1 MPFYSLSHFGKGKS
15 KQGMSYRK
23 LFISLAVALSF
34 SSCGGGGS
42 GGGSGVGGGGGG
54 GDTGRTLSPS
64 LPDTSVRTPG
74 MEAPFGS
81 GSAVLEKA
89 ASGPVGEAAG
99 TAPASGSV
107 TQSSNGD
114 GDPDNPTTT
123 DAAHVTVRVDGTTG
137 QLQWEVEVPTSA
149 ATISVSVS
157 DESDNVNVLGRE
169 RGVDYD
175 YYGIALH
182 KEENGG
188 LLWVDVYTDFT
199 PVETATSIGMWESV
213 EVGDS
218 IVGFAGYRGEL
229 DGRPGRFDCSS
240 DCYYNN
246 DMDGMVE
253 EVENVDFTPVAATY
267 SGDPDYLAGGVWV
280 YVPAGAAGPE
290 DYEFGAFV
298 DGNDPFTAANLD
310 GLTGEAVYLGE
321 ADGVYTDREEG
332 NYFFTARVDL
342 RADFDNDTISGTM
355 DDFFYEVYGQD
366 EPGGY
371 RRLGG
376 YERLFSEETILSLEE
391 TDIDT
396 RTPDNFFT
404 GDTAMSFGGDEFTG
418 KWGGQFY
425 GNGDS
430 STDRPGSVAGTFG
443 GATDDGTKAFL
454 GVFGADKRVPPIDD
468 LVAARVAAA
477 GNSPTKS
484 GSGGGVTQSSNG
496 GDTVEATVR
505 MDNGDLQWEAER
517 VSGTNTVSVGSETAD
532 MATTS
537 LDHIYLREDLVSG
550 GTVWVDAV
558 TDFLPVF
565 EEAALSTVTTAVT
578 VGATIDFYDAYT
590 GTYNGQVGIFECGEG
605 CDYEYDYDYYGNL
618 IVTAATGLEFIP
630 VTDASIGDIGDDP
643 DYLVWGIWYYDAD
656 FERTGN
662 YEIGVFTDGNDPF
675 VAGRFLTALAGT
687 ANYGGGVFGL
697 YRDSDDESG
706 CHFANCFFGGRVT
719 LTANFDND
727 TISGSIYNFSNDRV
741 FAGGNPTLALERAGI
756 DNDNNFFEGD
766 TSMAFAGD
774 DFTGR
779 WGGQFYGNT
788 GATDHPGSVGG
799 TFGGATDDGERAF
812 LGAFHGY
819 RGFEFFE
826 GVAGPPTEVPP
837 IEIVRAPIVE
847 AAGNA
852 PASGDGSVHQSSNG
866 DADDITTDTVEVAVS
881 VDANTGELQ
890 WEWERVSG
898 TSTVSVS
905 SESDIAF
912 PLLGGDDFEG
922 VGLYK
927 RLEDGELEVDIYT
940 DFTSVATTATTTSGG
955 GTEVDV
961 STGDVVTFEG
971 IFAGNS
977 IMITA
982 GEIVYPGTYG
992 GMSGAFICA
1001 MACQVATDSDD
1012 EVTSVMNLR
1021 FIPGGIVTG
1030 PNCFGT
1036 TCASSSVTS
1045 PGSTTT
1051 TTYSGDSDYLAGGV
1065 WLYAPDDAAGTGDYE
1080 VGAFVDG
1087 NDPFTAANLDGLTGE
1102 AVYMGVDDVTGVY
1115 TDSGED
1121 RNYLFDASVSLTADF
1136 DDNEISGSIF
1146 DFYEDGVPVAGS
1158 PTLTL
1163 GTAGI
1168 DTDANFFTGDTSM
1181 TFDGDAFAGK
1191 WGGRFY
1197 GNGANAADHPGS
1209 VAGTFGGA
1217 TADDTKAFLGV
1228 FGADRQ

>member
-1 MPFYSLSHFGKGKS
+1 
-15 KQGMSYRK
+15 MSYRK

-34 SSCGGGGS
+34 SSCGGGG
-42 GGGSGVGGGGGG
+42 GGGVLQSGDEERDDEVGGDGVLQVGGGRPVGGGGARK
-54 GDTGRTLSPS
+54 DLPS
-64 LPDTSVRTPG
+64 FLPDTSVRPPG
-74 MEAPFGS
+74 MDAPFGPES
-81 GSAVLEKA
+81 PVLKKA

-107 TQSSNGD
+107 TQSSND
-114 GDPDNPTTT
+114 V
-123 DAAHVTVRVDGTTG
+123 AHMTVSVGEATG

-157 DESDNVNVLGRE
+157 GESDNVNVLGRE
-169 RGVDYD
+169 RGVDHD

-218 IVGFAGYRGEL
+218 IVGFAGHRGEL
-229 DGRPGRFDCSS
+229 NGRSGRFDCRSGCS
-240 DCYYNN
+240 YKN
-246 DMDGMVE
+246 DMDGQVE
-253 EVENVDFTPVAATY
+253 EVENVDFTPVTATY

-280 YVPAGAAGPE
+280 YVPADAGGPE

-298 DGNDPFTAANLD
+298 DGSDPFTAANLG

-342 RADFDNDTISGTM
+342 RADFDRNRISGTM
-355 DDFFYEVYGQD
+355 KDFFYEVNGPD
-366 EPGGY
+366 ESGGY

-376 YERLFSEETILSLEE
+376 YERLFSEETILDLEE

-396 RTPDNFFT
+396 STPDNFFT

-505 MDNGDLQWEAER
+505 IDNGDLQWEAER

-578 VGATIDFYDAYT
+578 VGATIDFYGAYT

-605 CDYEYDYDYYGNL
+605 CDYDYDYDYYGNL

-687 ANYGGGVFGL
+687 ANYGGDVFGL

-756 DNDNNFFEGD
+756 DNDDNFFEGD

-774 DFTGR
+774 SFTGR
-779 WGGQFYGNT
+779 WGGQFYGND
-788 GATDHPGSVGG
+788 GVTDHPGSVGG
-799 TFGGATDDGERAF
+799 TFGGATDDGTRAF
-812 LGAFHGY
+812 LGGFHGY

-826 GVAGPPTEVPP
+826 DVTAGSPTEVLP
-837 IEIVRAPIVE
+837 IEIVRAPVVE
-847 AAGNA
+847 AAGNV

-890 WEWERVSG
+890 WEWEKVSG
-898 TSTVSVS
+898 MSTVSAS
-905 SESDIAF
+905 SESDIVF

-940 DFTSVATTATTTSGG
+940 DFDSGETVTGTGMPVAVEVGDRVTGDFPMGRGTHNGVRGEFSCSGSCAWETGSGLVEEVNNVRFTPVTAT
-955 GTEVDV
+955 
-961 STGDVVTFEG
+961 
-971 IFAGNS
+971 
-977 IMITA
+977 
-982 GEIVYPGTYG
+982 Y
-992 GMSGAFICA
+992 
-1001 MACQVATDSDD
+1001 SDD
-1012 EVTSVMNLR
+1012 
-1021 FIPGGIVTG
+1021 P
-1030 PNCFGT
+1030 
-1036 TCASSSVTS
+1036 
-1045 PGSTTT
+1045 
-1051 TTYSGDSDYLAGGV
+1051 DYLAGGL
-1065 WLYAPDDAAGTGDYE
+1065 WLYAPDDAGGTGDYE

-1102 AVYMGVDDVTGVY
+1102 AVYMGVDDVIGVY

-1121 RNYLFDASVSLTADF
+1121 RNYFFDASVSLTADF

-1146 DFYEDGVPVAGS
+1146 DFYEDGELVAGS

-1163 GTAGI
+1163 GTADI

-1197 GNGANAADHPGS
+1197 GNGANATDNPGS

-1217 TADDTKAFLGV
+1217 NADDTKAFLGV

>member
-1 MPFYSLSHFGKGKS
+1 MRPQPVRPVQSVQSEGAPPLG
-15 KQGMSYRK
+15 
-23 LFISLAVALSF
+23 
-34 SSCGGGGS
+34 
-42 GGGSGVGGGGGG
+42 
-54 GDTGRTLSPS
+54 
-64 LPDTSVRTPG
+64 PD
-74 MEAPFGS
+74 
-81 GSAVLEKA
+81 SAVLEKA
-89 ASGPVGEAAG
+89 TSDPVGEAAG
-99 TAPASGSV
+99 ISPASGSV

-280 YVPAGAAGPE
+280 YVPAGAGGPE

-558 TDFLPVF
+558 TDFMPVF

-719 LTANFDND
+719 LTANFDDD

-741 FAGGNPTLALERAGI
+741 FGGGNPTLALERAGI

-774 DFTGR
+774 GFTGR
-779 WGGQFYGNT
+779 WGGQFYGND
-788 GATDHPGSVGG
+788 GVTDHPGSVGG
-799 TFGGATDDGERAF
+799 TFGGATDDGTKAF

-826 GVAGPPTEVPP
+826 GVTEVPP
-837 IEIVRAPIVE
+837 IEIARTPVVE

-852 PASGDGSVHQSSNG
+852 PTSGDGSVHQSSNG

-912 PLLGGDDFEG
+912 PLLGGDDFDG

-927 RLEDGELEVDIYT
+927 RLEDGELGVDIYT
-940 DFTSVATTATTTSGG
+940 DFNPGETVT
-955 GTEVDV
+955 GTGMPVDV
-961 STGDVVTFEG
+961 EVGDRVT
-971 IFAGNS
+971 
-977 IMITA
+977 
-982 GEIVYPGTYG
+982 
-992 GMSGAFICA
+992 
-1001 MACQVATDSDD
+1001 
-1012 EVTSVMNLR
+1012 
-1021 FIPGGIVTG
+1021 VTG
-1030 PNCFGT
+1030 SISDGLGT
-1036 TCASSSVTS
+1036 LNGVRGRFSCSGDCGVSVFNGLVTEIENVRFT
-1045 PGSTTT
+1045 PIMA
-1051 TTYSGDSDYLAGGV
+1051 TYSGDSDYLAGGIWV
-1065 WLYAPDDAAGTGDYE
+1065 YAPDDADGTEDYE
-1080 VGAFVDG
+1080 FGAFVDG
-1087 NDPFTAANLDGLTGE
+1087 NDPFTPANLDGLTGE
-1102 AVYMGVDDVTGVY
+1102 AVYMGDEDVTGVY
-1115 TDSGED
+1115 TDSTTD
-1121 RNYLFDASVSLTADF
+1121 RNSFFYADVALTANF
-1136 DDNEISGSIF
+1136 DTDTISGMIS
-1146 DFYEDGVPVAGS
+1146 DFHDAADDELVEGNPSLMLEGATGN
-1158 PTLTL
+1158 
-1163 GTAGI
+1163 I

-1181 TFDGDAFAGK
+1181 TFDGDDFAGK
-1191 WGGRFY
+1191 WGGQFY
-1197 GNGANAADHPGS
+1197 GNGANATDHPGS

-1217 TADDTKAFLGV
+1217 NADDTKAFLGV
-1228 FGADRQ
+1228 FGADRQP